1 MGGRARFLCVEKNRL
16 SDVPSSLEELIGDY
30 LGAERLELDDL
41 EMLGQG
47 RGRILRVVIDG
58 PEVGVDHLAELS
70 RGISRLLDH
79 ESDLD
84 GSYTLEVTSPGLER
98 KLRRPAH
105 YRKSVGKEITV
116 KTRTEV
122 EGLRRHEG
130 VLVASDDDGIV
141 LEVDG
146 KSRRIEFDQ
155 VGSART
161 VFRWERAP
169 KPGKKPARS

>member
-1 MGGRARFLCVEKNRL
+1 M
-16 SDVPSSLEELIGDY
+16 SDVLTSLEELIGNY

-47 RGRILRVVIDG
+47 SGRILRVVIDG
-58 PEVGVDHLAELS
+58 ADVGVDHLAELS

-98 KLRRPAH
+98 RLRRPAH
-105 YRKSVGKEITV
+105 YGKSIGKEVTV
-116 KTRTEV
+116 KTRGEV
-122 EGLRRHEG
+122 DGERRHEG
-130 VLVASDDDGIV
+130 TLIASDEDG
-141 LEVDG
+141 LLVDVEG
-146 KSRRIEFDQ
+146 EARRIEFDQ
-155 VGSART
+155 VKSART

-169 KPGKKPARS
+169 KPGKKAARS

>member
-1 MGGRARFLCVEKNRL
+1 M
-16 SDVPSSLEELIGDY
+16 SDVLTSLEELIGNY

-47 RGRILRVVIDG
+47 SGRILRVVIDG
-58 PEVGVDHLAELS
+58 ADVGVDHLAELS

-98 KLRRPAH
+98 RLRRPAH
-105 YRKSVGKEITV
+105 YSKSIGKEVTV
-116 KTRTEV
+116 KTRLEV
-122 EGLRRHEG
+122 DGERRHEG
-130 VLVASDDDGIV
+130 TLIASDEDG
-141 LEVDG
+141 LLVDVEG
-146 KSRRIEFDQ
+146 EARRIEFDQ
-155 VGSART
+155 VKSART

-169 KPGKKPARS
+169 KPGKKAARS

>member
-1 MGGRARFLCVEKNRL
+1 M
-16 SDVPSSLEELIGDY
+16 SDVLTSLEELIGNY

-47 RGRILRVVIDG
+47 SGRILRVVIDG
-58 PEVGVDHLAELS
+58 ADVGVDHLAELS

-105 YRKSVGKEITV
+105 YSKSIGKEVSI
-116 KTRTEV
+116 KTRV
-122 EGLRRHEG
+122 DVDGLRRHEG
-130 VLVASDDDGIV
+130 ALIASDDDGLLID
-141 LEVDG
+141 VDG
-146 KSRRIEFDQ
+146 EARRIEFDQ
-155 VGSART
+155 VKSART

-169 KPGKKPARS
+169 KPGKKAARS

>member
-1 MGGRARFLCVEKNRL
+1 M
-16 SDVPSSLEELIGDY
+16 SDVLTSLEELIGDY
-30 LGAERLELDDL
+30 LRAERLELDDL

-47 RGRILRVVIDG
+47 RGRILRVVVDG
-58 PEVGVDHLAELS
+58 PDVGVDHLAELS

-105 YRKSVGKEITV
+105 YRKSVGKEISV
-116 KTRTEV
+116 KTRIDVDGE
-122 EGLRRHEG
+122 RRHEG
-130 VLVASDDDGIV
+130 TLLDSDDHGLSIDVG
-141 LEVDG
+141 G
-146 KSRRIEFDQ
+146 QTRRIEFDQ
-155 VGSART
+155 IKSART

-169 KPGKKPARS
+169 KPGKKAARS

>member
-1 MGGRARFLCVEKNRL
+1 MPASFVWRKRL
-16 SDVPSSLEELIGDY
+16 SDVPTSLEELIGNY

-47 RGRILRVVIDG
+47 GGRILRVVVG
-58 PEVGVDHLAELS
+58 GAEVGVDHIAELS

-105 YRKSVGKEITV
+105 YRKSIGREVAV
-116 KTRTEV
+116 KTGTEIAG
-122 EGLRRHEG
+122 ERRHEG
-130 VLVASDDDGIV
+130 ILVESDDDGLV
-141 LEVDG
+141 VDVEG
-146 KSRRIEFDQ
+146 ENRRIEFDQ
-155 VGSART
+155 VKSART
-161 VFRWERAP
+161 IYRWEKAP
-169 KPGKKPARS
+169 KPGKKAARS

>member
-1 MGGRARFLCVEKNRL
+1 M
-16 SDVPSSLEELIGDY
+16 SDVLTSLEELIGNY

-47 RGRILRVVIDG
+47 SGRILRVVVDG
-58 PEVGVDHLAELS
+58 ADVGIDHLAELS

-98 KLRRPAH
+98 RLRRPAH
-105 YRKSVGKEITV
+105 YSKSIGKEVTV
-116 KTRTEV
+116 KTRLEV
-122 EGLRRHEG
+122 DGERRHEG
-130 VLVASDDDGIV
+130 TLIASDEDG
-141 LEVDG
+141 LLVDVEG
-146 KSRRIEFDQ
+146 EARRIEFDQ
-155 VGSART
+155 VKSART

-169 KPGKKPARS
+169 KPGKKAARS

>member
-1 MGGRARFLCVEKNRL
+1 M
-16 SDVPSSLEELIGDY
+16 SDVLTSLEELIGNY

-47 RGRILRVVIDG
+47 SGRILRVVIDG
-58 PEVGVDHLAELS
+58 ADVGVDHLAELS

-98 KLRRPAH
+98 RLRRPAH
-105 YRKSVGKEITV
+105 YSKSIGKEVTV
-116 KTRTEV
+116 KTRVDVDGE
-122 EGLRRHEG
+122 RRHEG
-130 VLVASDDDGIV
+130 ALIASDDDGLSIDI
-141 LEVDG
+141 DG
-146 KSRRIEFDQ
+146 EARRIEFDQ
-155 VGSART
+155 VKSART

-169 KPGKKPARS
+169 KPGKKAARS

>member
-1 MGGRARFLCVEKNRL
+1 M
-16 SDVPSSLEELIGDY
+16 SDVLTSLEEVIGNY

-47 RGRILRVVIDG
+47 SGRILRVVIDG
-58 PEVGVDHLAELS
+58 ADVGVDHLAELS

-98 KLRRPAH
+98 RLRRPSH
-105 YRKSVGKEITV
+105 YSKSIGKEVTV
-116 KTRTEV
+116 KTRVEV
-122 EGLRRHEG
+122 DGERRHEG
-130 VLVASDDDGIV
+130 TLIASDEDG
-141 LEVDG
+141 LLVDVEG
-146 KSRRIEFDQ
+146 EARRIEFDQ
-155 VGSART
+155 VKSART

-169 KPGKKPARS
+169 KPGKKAARS

>member
-1 MGGRARFLCVEKNRL
+1 M
-16 SDVPSSLEELIGDY
+16 SDVLTSLEELIGNY

-47 RGRILRVVIDG
+47 SGRILRVVIDG
-58 PEVGVDHLAELS
+58 ADVGVDHLAELS

-98 KLRRPAH
+98 RLRRPAH
-105 YRKSVGKEITV
+105 YSKSIGKEVTV
-116 KTRTEV
+116 RTRVDVDGE
-122 EGLRRHEG
+122 RRHEG
-130 VLVASDDDGIV
+130 ALIASDDDGLSIDI
-141 LEVDG
+141 DG
-146 KSRRIEFDQ
+146 EARRIEFDQ
-155 VGSART
+155 VKSART

-169 KPGKKPARS
+169 KPGKKAARS

>member
-1 MGGRARFLCVEKNRL
+1 M
-16 SDVPSSLEELIGDY
+16 SDVLTSLEELIGNY

-47 RGRILRVVIDG
+47 SGRILRVVIDG
-58 PEVGVDHLAELS
+58 ADVGVDHLAELS

-105 YRKSVGKEITV
+105 YSKSIGKEVSIR
-116 KTRTEV
+116 TRV
-122 EGLRRHEG
+122 DVDGLRRHEG
-130 VLVASDDDGIV
+130 ALIASDDDGLLID
-141 LEVDG
+141 VDG
-146 KSRRIEFDQ
+146 EARRIEFDQ
-155 VGSART
+155 VKSART

-169 KPGKKPARS
+169 KPGKKAARS

>member
-1 MGGRARFLCVEKNRL
+1 
-16 SDVPSSLEELIGDY
+16 LEELIGNY

-47 RGRILRVVIDG
+47 SGRILRVVIDG
-58 PEVGVDHLAELS
+58 ADVGVDHLAELS

-105 YRKSVGKEITV
+105 YSKSIGKEVSIR
-116 KTRTEV
+116 TRV
-122 EGLRRHEG
+122 DVDGLRRHEG
-130 VLVASDDDGIV
+130 ALIASDDDGLLID
-141 LEVDG
+141 VDG
-146 KSRRIEFDQ
+146 EARRIEFDQ
-155 VGSART
+155 VKSART

-169 KPGKKPARS
+169 KPGKKAARS

>member
-1 MGGRARFLCVEKNRL
+1 M
-16 SDVPSSLEELIGDY
+16 SDVLTSLEELIGNY

-47 RGRILRVVIDG
+47 SGRILRVVIDG
-58 PEVGVDHLAELS
+58 ADVGVDHLAELS

-98 KLRRPAH
+98 RLRRPAH
-105 YRKSVGKEITV
+105 YSKSIGKEVTV
-116 KTRTEV
+116 KTRVEV
-122 EGLRRHEG
+122 VGERRHEG
-130 VLVASDDDGIV
+130 TLIASDEDG
-141 LEVDG
+141 LLVDVEG
-146 KSRRIEFDQ
+146 EARRIEFDQ
-155 VGSART
+155 VKSART

-169 KPGKKPARS
+169 KPGKKAARS

>member
-1 MGGRARFLCVEKNRL
+1 M
-16 SDVPSSLEELIGDY
+16 SDVLTSLEELIGNY

-47 RGRILRVVIDG
+47 SGRILRVVIDG
-58 PEVGVDHLAELS
+58 ADVGVDHLAELS

-98 KLRRPAH
+98 RLRRPSH
-105 YRKSVGKEITV
+105 YSKSIGKEVTV
-116 KTRTEV
+116 KTRVEV
-122 EGLRRHEG
+122 DGERRHEG
-130 VLVASDDDGIV
+130 TLIASDEDG
-141 LEVDG
+141 LLVDVEG
-146 KSRRIEFDQ
+146 EARRIEFDQ
-155 VGSART
+155 VKSART

-169 KPGKKPARS
+169 KPGKKAARS

>member
-1 MGGRARFLCVEKNRL
+1 M
-16 SDVPSSLEELIGDY
+16 SDVLTSLEELIGNY

-47 RGRILRVVIDG
+47 SGRILRVVIDG
-58 PEVGVDHLAELS
+58 ADVGVDHLAELS

-98 KLRRPAH
+98 RLRRPAH
-105 YRKSVGKEITV
+105 YSKSIGKEVTV
-116 KTRTEV
+116 KTRV
-122 EGLRRHEG
+122 EIDGERRHEG
-130 VLVASDDDGIV
+130 TLIASDEDG
-141 LEVDG
+141 LLVDVEG
-146 KSRRIEFDQ
+146 EARRIEFDQ
-155 VGSART
+155 VKSART

-169 KPGKKPARS
+169 KPGKKAARS